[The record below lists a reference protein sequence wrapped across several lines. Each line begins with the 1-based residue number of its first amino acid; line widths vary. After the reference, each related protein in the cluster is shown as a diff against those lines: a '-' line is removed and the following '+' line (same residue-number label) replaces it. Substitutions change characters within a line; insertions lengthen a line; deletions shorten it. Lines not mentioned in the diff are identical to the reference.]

1 MVPSAVSATTTKSS
15 ANRRS
20 AVWLT
25 PSMASSTLG
34 SSFSAA
40 AAAFGASGPAPDR

>member
-40 AAAFGASGPAPDR
+40 AAAFGESGPAPDR